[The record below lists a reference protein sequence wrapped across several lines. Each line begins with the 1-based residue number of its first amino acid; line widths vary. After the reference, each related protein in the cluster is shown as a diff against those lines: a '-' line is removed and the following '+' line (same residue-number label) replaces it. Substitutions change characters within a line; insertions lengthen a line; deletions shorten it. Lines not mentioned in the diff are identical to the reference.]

1 MSVFQDSRRK
11 RAPVCVSWLDI
22 SNAFPSVPHGVL
34 MEMLSCAGVGPHT
47 REIMKDIYTDS
58 TMCVK
63 TANGLTAPIRCDKG
77 VKQGCP
83 PSPIL
88 FNFAMEPTIRAADSI
103 PSGGYTIGNHTIRS
117 LAYADDLC
125 VLTQSTNSMQEVL
138 QAIQSASNWAG
149 LHFTPRKCGTFTLSR
164 SAHQFA
170 ENFSP
175 TLNNELIPSLKWED
189 HYKYLGCKVGGDYKA
204 EAIAQGKEYV
214 GCCKAILEFGLTD
227 WQKLDAIHRFAKSG
241 LTYILQN
248 TLPNRAWAQR
258 IDKEVRNM
266 AKHAFKLPK
275 RTISA
280 FLHVPSN
287 WGGLGLPSIAD

>member
-1 MSVFQDSRRK
+1 
-11 RAPVCVSWLDI
+11 
-22 SNAFPSVPHGVL
+22 
-34 MEMLSCAGVGPHT
+34 
-47 REIMKDIYTDS
+47 
-58 TMCVK
+58 MCIK
-63 TANGLTAPIRCDKG
+63 TANGITAPIRCDKG

-83 PSPIL
+83 LSPIL
-88 FNFAMEPTIRAADSI
+88 FNFAMEPIIRAADSI
-103 PSGGYTIGNHTIRS
+103 PSGDYAFGNHTIRS

-149 LHFTPRKCGTFTLSR
+149 LNFNSRKCGTLTLSR
-164 SAHQFA
+164 SACQFA

-214 GCCKAILEFGLTD
+214 GCCKAILESGLAD

-248 TLPNRAWAQR
+248 TLPNRVWAQR

-280 FLHVPSN
+280 FFHVPSN
-287 WGGLGLPSIAD
+287 

>member
-1 MSVFQDSRRK
+1 
-11 RAPVCVSWLDI
+11 
-22 SNAFPSVPHGVL
+22 
-34 MEMLSCAGVGPHT
+34 MEMLSCVGVGPHT
-47 REIMKDIYTDS
+47 REIIKDIYTDS
-58 TMCVK
+58 NMCVK

-88 FNFAMEPTIRAADSI
+88 FNFVMEPTIRAADSI

-149 LHFTPRKCGTFTLSR
+149 LHFNPRKCGTLTLSR
-164 SAHQFA
+164 SASQFA

-175 TLNNELIPSLKWED
+175 TLNDELIPSLKWED

-227 WQKLDAIHRFAKSG
+227 WQKLDAIHSHPKDKGIQYLEQTVPGDPQGLKPDIVLLNDSTSEAFVIDVTVPFEGPEGTLEAAKEGKVIKYSH
-241 LTYILQN
+241 L
-248 TLPNRAWAQR
+248 R
-258 IDKEVRNM
+258 EVLA
-266 AKHAFKLPK
+266 AKGYQQITDDAFVIGSL
-275 RTISA
+275 
-280 FLHVPSN
+280 
-287 WGGLGLPSIAD
+287 